1 MDDMHCNSYT
11 VKRLKKELVNH
22 DLLLEEDAPA
32 GHDDTL
38 YPLRIN
44 ENEK

>member
-1 MDDMHCNSYT
+1 MIPI
-11 VKRLKKELVNH
+11 LLEELVIAELLNH

-32 GHDDTL
+32 GHDDRL